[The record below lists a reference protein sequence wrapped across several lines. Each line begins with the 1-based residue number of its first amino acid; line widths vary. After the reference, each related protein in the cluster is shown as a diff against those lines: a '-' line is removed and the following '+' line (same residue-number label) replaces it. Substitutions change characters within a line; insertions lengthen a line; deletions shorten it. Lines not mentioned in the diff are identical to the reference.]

1 MFIPLLS
8 SSLFKNSVKDY
19 GAVLLLLS
27 RQKRF
32 RISYGN
38 TVLSFLLAISLLIH
52 SRAVKFIRDQ
62 ANSALAIE
70 KETNSK
76 DRGPNTAQIAASA
89 LRKILKGDNGT
100 KTSVGDIR
108 ESTSQAPGKVEP
120 LEGWSEGVS
129 LLKSHCCLLLKP
141 QIVMSGDG
149 TADKC
154 IVAAAQA
161 KLQSFC
167 IMDLLNLDD
176 PISGKVMSRYP
187 STFHSYLTSFSSQF

>member
-8 SSLFKNSVKDY
+8 SSLFLNSVEDY
-19 GAVLLLLS
+19 GAILLLLS
-27 RQKRF
+27 RQKGF
-32 RISYGN
+32 RISYGSK
-38 TVLSFLLAISLLIH
+38 VLPFLLAISSLIH

-76 DRGPNTAQIAASA
+76 DRGPYNTAQIAASA
-89 LRKILKGDNGT
+89 LRKILKGDNST
-100 KTSVGDIR
+100 KISVGDIR

-129 LLKSHCCLLLKP
+129 LLKGHCCLLLKP

-161 KLQSFC
+161 KLQSFA

-187 STFHSYLTSFSSQF
+187 STLHFTSFSSQF